1 MFGKSHAALLFIAE
15 TVFFNYVDF
24 VYSSILAFYAAV
36 KTDLTFSKIS
46 GFVTFV
52 IPFGVSKSL
61 RNGGKIRNFS

>member
-46 GFVTFV
+46 GFV
-52 IPFGVSKSL
+52 IPFVVSKSL

>member
-46 GFVTFV
+46 GFV
-52 IPFGVSKSL
+52 ILFGVSKSL